1 MSAIRHI
8 RQSVF
13 KMTQTAF
20 AEETDIAQST
30 LSRWE
35 LGAEP
40 TLEGVRKIRAAAL
53 RRGLGWDE
61 DWFLLP
67 ADDGPC
73 RQPDAAMP
81 RARGTQDIPT
91 PSEPVPADGFGC
103 AERGLI
109 NPPELWRTSR
119 LQRSGP
125 ARLLPFCH
133 RTAHP
138 SDSKEASWP
147 SSWNDLT
154 QAPWTTVPT
163 R

>member
-61 DWFLLP
+61 DWFLLL

-109 NPPELWRTSR
+109 NPPSSGGPPDSSDQAPLDSSPSATARPIHQTAR
-119 LQRSGP
+119 RRHGP
-125 ARLLPFCH
+125 AH
-133 RTAHP
+133 GTI
-138 SDSKEASWP
+138 
-147 SSWNDLT
+147 
-154 QAPWTTVPT
+154 
-163 R
+163 